1 MVESGMEME
10 GEGNKGGKEVQIFG
24 IRNNNNGEW
33 GTGSAGGREG
43 EKRNSNNERVVGYK
57 KEEIR

>member
-1 MVESGMEME
+1 MVWKWKDREIE
-10 GEGNKGGKEVQIFG
+10 EVRRFKIFG
-24 IRNNNNGEW
+24 IRNNGEW

-43 EKRNSNNERVVGYK
+43 EKRSSSNERAVGYR